1 MRTIT
6 YAEAI
11 AEALAEEMRRDPAVV
26 VWGLDV
32 GPYGGAFA
40 ATKGL
45 AEEFGPERVIDMPIS
60 EAGYVGAGVGGRGP
74 GSPSRGRT
82 SVLRLDHHRLRH
94 AGQPGGQ
101 DALHV
106 RR

>member
-11 AEALAEEMRRDPAVV
+11 AEALAEEMRSDPAVV

-45 AEEFGPERVIDMPIS
+45 AEEFGPEPDP
-60 EAGYVGAGVGGRGP
+60 
-74 GSPSRGRT
+74 
-82 SVLRLDHHRLRH
+82 
-94 AGQPGGQ
+94 
-101 DALHV
+101 
-106 RR
+106 